1 MVSARYIPPGVYA
14 LSLAQNFA
22 VFNEFRQ
29 HTQQIFALFANQIP
43 LLSFLSPQAQNIQLP
58 TRFKPIKMDAP
69 SAFREASMMETKF
82 FNFEPV
88 PRKPGAYPSARLF
101 FKSNLLCLFAEREF
115 IVHFKRGKQLLHH
128 FVCNGTDV
136 EARNQCHNLPLFF
149 LRHTIN
155 AQCQL
160 QKAL

>member
-14 LSLAQNFA
+14 SSLAQNFA

-29 HTQQIFALFANQIP
+29 HTQQIFALFVNQSP
-43 LLSFLSPQAQNIQLP
+43 LLSFPSPQAQNIQLP
-58 TRFKPIKMDAP
+58 TRFKPIKMDASLCIQGSIHDENP
-69 SAFREASMMETKF
+69 F

-88 PRKPGAYPSARLF
+88 PRKPGAYPSVQVF
-101 FKSNLLCLFAEREF
+101 FKSNSLCLFAEREF
-115 IVHFKRGKQLLHH
+115 IVHLKRGKQLLHH

-136 EARNQCHNLPLFF
+136 EARNQRHNLPLFF
-149 LRHTIN
+149 LRHAIN

>member
-1 MVSARYIPPGVYA
+1 MNFDSTLNKYLRFSQIKA
-14 LSLAQNFA
+14 LSSLFCPHKRKTYNFPPA
-22 VFNEFRQ
+22 SN
-29 HTQQIFALFANQIP
+29 
-43 LLSFLSPQAQNIQLP
+43 LSKWMP
-58 TRFKPIKMDAP
+58 P
-69 SAFREASMMETKF
+69 SAFREASTMETQF
-82 FNFEPV
+82 FNFEPL
-88 PRKPGAYPSARLF
+88 PRKPGAYPSVQLF

-115 IVHFKRGKQLLHH
+115 IVHLKRGKQLLHH

>member
-29 HTQQIFALFANQIP
+29 HTQQIFAL
-43 LLSFLSPQAQNIQLP
+43 SSE
-58 TRFKPIKMDAP
+58 
-69 SAFREASMMETKF
+69 FREASLMETQF

-88 PRKPGAYPSARLF
+88 PRKPGAYPSVRLF
-101 FKSNLLCLFAEREF
+101 FKLNLLCLFAEREF
-115 IVHFKRGKQLLHH
+115 IVHLKRGKQLLHH

-136 EARNQCHNLPLFF
+136 EARNQRHNFPLLF
-149 LRHTIN
+149 LRHAIN